1 MGARVLVD
9 WGSPVAVKPRESMTV
24 AEEPVGRG
32 SCRGLLSW
40 AVAFCSL
47 AACGPAHAEHPLE
60 ARARRVVVACSKELS
75 VSSELHDFSPAICQQ
90 HCPKATGRERLLGCF
105 RVIATS
111 SDGLQRMA
119 PGAEALMSCEYTEA
133 Q

>member
-1 MGARVLVD
+1 
-9 WGSPVAVKPRESMTV
+9 MTV
-24 AEEPVGRG
+24 AEEPVGRDWG
-32 SCRGLLSW
+32 CALLSW
-40 AVAFCSL
+40 VVACWFL
-47 AACGPAHAEHPLE
+47 AACGPRHAEHPLE

-105 RVIATS
+105 EVIATS
-111 SDGLQRMA
+111 SDELQRLA
-119 PGAEALMSCEYTEA
+119 PGAEALMSCEYEEA